1 VLPAAGDGPAAAGYF
16 ASFLNVWSVPA
27 LDKWLA
33 ALVFEQ
39 IASFLFATKL
49 KKGKGKLRQQNGF
62 FFSKI
67 KYKVRRPAALRE

>member
-1 VLPAAGDGPAAAGYF
+1 
-16 ASFLNVWSVPA
+16 

-39 IASFLFATKL
+39 MASFLFATKL
-49 KKGKGKLRQQNGF
+49 EKGKGKLRQQNGF